1 MGQFENRELGLGD
14 TLEKPMKKSR
24 FTESQ
29 IVAILKEADAGMKVA
44 DVCRSHGI
52 SQPTFYNWKSKY
64 GGLEVSELRRL
75 KELENEHAKLKRMY
89 AELAMDNHVLRELI
103 EKSSDAS

>member
-1 MGQFENRELGLGD
+1 
-14 TLEKPMKKSR
+14 MKKSR

-44 DVCRSHGI
+44 DVCRAHGI

-64 GGLEVSELRRL
+64 GGLEVSELRRI
-75 KELENEHAKLKRMY
+75 KELESEHAKLKRMY
-89 AELAMDNHVLRELI
+89 AELAMDNHALKELI
-103 EKSSDAS
+103 EKKL